1 MTSIALTDASPT
13 RSPSGFTAGA
23 SASQTMRA
31 VLRYAIRDMLR
42 NRWML
47 AYGIGIAG
55 IVEVLFRT
63 TGSGSRALIGILNL
77 VLIIIPLV
85 SVVFGVMYWHSTREF
100 NELLL
105 AQPVKRRALWSGL
118 YLGLIVPLAL
128 AYIAGITA
136 PLLLHRAI
144 DAQTLPILVA
154 MLLAGVALTAV
165 FGALAMLIGTCVDD
179 RLKGIGVSL
188 ALWIAM
194 TALYDGVVLLVS
206 TSFSDYSLERTM
218 LAFTIANPVDLARTV
233 IVLRTDTSALMGYTG
248 AVIEKFLGTGV
259 GTLAA
264 VLGLGLWIAVP
275 AWLAL
280 RAFERRDF

>member
-1 MTSIALTDASPT
+1 MTSILLADA
-13 RSPSGFTAGA
+13 RSARSLSGFTAGA

-47 AYGIGIAG
+47 AYGVGIAG

-118 YLGLIVPLAL
+118 YLGLIVPLAI
-128 AYIAGITA
+128 AYVAGIAA

-179 RLKGIGVSL
+179 RLKGIGLSL
-188 ALWIAM
+188 AVWIAM

-206 TSFSDYSLERTM
+206 TTFSDYSLERTM
-218 LAFTIANPVDLARTV
+218 LAFTITNPVDLARTI

-248 AVIEKFLGTGV
+248 AVIEKFLGSGV
-259 GTLAA
+259 GSLAA
-264 VLGLGLWIAVP
+264 VVGLGLWIAVP

-280 RAFERRDF
+280 RAFERRD

>member
-1 MTSIALTDASPT
+1 MTSIVLDDA
-13 RSPSGFTAGA
+13 RSASSLSGLSAGA

-47 AYGIGIAG
+47 AYGVGIAG

-118 YLGLIVPLAL
+118 YLGLIVPLAI
-128 AYIAGITA
+128 AYVAGITA

-144 DAQTLPILVA
+144 DAQSLPILVA
-154 MLLAGVALTAV
+154 MLLAGVALTAI
-165 FGALAMLIGTCVDD
+165 FGGLAMLIGTCVDD
-179 RLKGIGVSL
+179 RLKGIGLSFAV
-188 ALWIAM
+188 WIAM

-218 LAFTIANPVDLARTV
+218 LAFTIANPVDLARTT

-259 GTLAA
+259 GSLAA
-264 VLGLGLWIAVP
+264 VAGLGLWIVVP